1 MAEKN
6 NSIQTIER
14 DIVSYTNDRVTMTQ
28 TFGYKGI
35 IWIVLGVLIFFTQ
48 FFDKENGAWTM
59 AALILGMSLG
69 IYGLIV
75 FLARKPQYVY
85 EGKKSMKIREFM
97 FDGDRYNDVEKL
109 YEAGDFSGMLD
120 IPHNAANK
128 MMLKILYATD
138 YSIAYSQ
145 LYKFSSETYNFE
157 PQREI
162 RIHKDAE
169 CQKINT
175 LVISY

>member
-1 MAEKN
+1 MVF
-6 NSIQTIER
+6 R
-14 DIVSYTNDRVTMTQ
+14 
-28 TFGYKGI
+28 F
-35 IWIVLGVLIFFTQ
+35 
-48 FFDKENGAWTM
+48 
-59 AALILGMSLG
+59 LILL
-69 IYGLIV
+69 
-75 FLARKPQYVY
+75 FLLLSTSCKDIKQEVENKYASTFQK
-85 EGKKSMKIREFM
+85 MIWTAIFLKIREFM

-157 PQREI
+157 PQTEI

>member
-1 MAEKN
+1 MVF
-6 NSIQTIER
+6 R
-14 DIVSYTNDRVTMTQ
+14 
-28 TFGYKGI
+28 F
-35 IWIVLGVLIFFTQ
+35 
-48 FFDKENGAWTM
+48 
-59 AALILGMSLG
+59 LILL
-69 IYGLIV
+69 
-75 FLARKPQYVY
+75 FLLLSTSCKDIKQDVENQYA
-85 EGKKSMKIREFM
+85 STFQNDDTDCDFLKIREFM

-157 PQREI
+157 PQTEI